1 MAILY
6 IFGHYPLPLCYGRER
21 NVALGRT
28 LELLVTLSVG
38 DEEVWKEENINTG
51 KSVNSRL
58 NKIQKAPVPN
68 SESSMT
74 GRWVHIPLGA

>member
-1 MAILY
+1 M
-6 IFGHYPLPLCYGRER
+6 
-21 NVALGRT
+21 ALGWT

-38 DEEVWKEENINTG
+38 DEGVWKEENINTG
-51 KSVNSRL
+51 KSVNIRL

-74 GRWVHIPLGA
+74 GRWVHTPLGA